1 MLRVI
6 DYSEKAVALVGDTFS
21 IKDKIKQ
28 IGGTFNKS
36 LHIENTTVPGWIF
49 PINKKSDV
57 EELVKST
64 PASTKSSTSKQS
76 YNTNDH
82 KSSISIDPK
91 ITHEMFANLLN
102 KYEMLEARV
111 QFLEDQLNVKKQS
124 VSSSSKK
131 SVSVLP
137 KNSKQIKKSESSDE
151 EEEEQ
156 EIKPKRFLSD
166 I

>member
-6 DYSEKAVALVGDTFS
+6 DYSEKAIALVGETFS

-49 PINKKSDV
+49 PISKKNDV
-57 EELVKST
+57 EELVKNT
-64 PASTKSSTSKQS
+64 PTSTKSSNSKQS

-82 KSSISIDPK
+82 KASISIDPK

-111 QFLEDQLNVKKQS
+111 QFLEEQLNKSPSISSKNKIPTPLKNIKK
-124 VSSSSKK
+124 SSKK
-131 SVSVLP
+131 T
-137 KNSKQIKKSESSDE
+137 ESSDDE
-151 EEEEQ
+151 DEGEQ

>member
-6 DYSEKAVALVGDTFS
+6 DYSEKAIALVGDTFA

-49 PINKKSDV
+49 PMNKKSDV
-57 EELVKST
+57 EELVKNT
-64 PASTKSSTSKQS
+64 PTSIKSSTSKQS

-111 QFLEDQLNVKKQS
+111 QFLEDQLGGNKQT
-124 VSSSSKK
+124 VSLSSKK

-137 KNSKQIKKSESSDE
+137 KNSKQIKKTESSDDE
-151 EEEEQ
+151 EEH

>member
-6 DYSEKAVALVGDTFS
+6 DYSEKAIALVGDTFS

-36 LHIENTTVPGWIF
+36 LHIDNSTVPGWIF
-49 PINKKSDV
+49 PINKKNEV
-57 EELVKST
+57 EELVKNN
-64 PASTKSSTSKQS
+64 PSTKTATTKQQS
-76 YNTNDH
+76 YTVNDH
-82 KSSISIDPK
+82 KASISIDPK

-111 QFLEDQLNVKKQS
+111 QYLEDQLGNKQS
-124 VSSSSKK
+124 LSSSKK
-131 SVSVLP
+131 TVSVLP
-137 KNSKQIKKSESSDE
+137 KSSKQTKKTESSDE
-151 EEEEQ
+151 EEGEQ

>member
-6 DYSEKAVALVGDTFS
+6 DYSEKAIALIGDTFS

-36 LHIENTTVPGWIF
+36 LHIDNSTVPGWIF
-49 PINKKSDV
+49 PINKKNDV

-64 PASTKSSTSKQS
+64 PVSTKSTTSKQS

-111 QFLEDQLNVKKQS
+111 QYLEDQLGCKQ
-124 VSSSSKK
+124 SSSKK
-131 SVSVLP
+131 IINVLP
-137 KNSKQIKKSESSDE
+137 KSNKQTKKTESSDDE
-151 EEEEQ
+151 EEEK